1 MKRRISRF
9 HYTDLLC
16 AAMNCPAT
24 KVIFDKMEAEGFE
37 IVEDMSPEESRIHDY
52 SICLMYPHQIDVAK
66 ILA

>member
-1 MKRRISRF
+1 
-9 HYTDLLC
+9 
-16 AAMNCPAT
+16 MNCPAT